1 MKVEGRQ
8 REQDVLRLRDTG
20 YYPGDEEIRWTIAS
34 VGPLLFPILQL
45 I

>member
-8 REQDVLRLRDTG
+8 RAQDVLRLWDTG
-20 YYPGDEEIRWTIAS
+20 DYTDDEEIRWTIAS
-34 VGPLLFPILQL
+34 VGLLLFPILQL